1 MPNYSYTAVDGD
13 GNEFKGVIEAESKES
28 AAKKLQNQKLMVTS
42 VKKELPFA
50 KFFKSGNIGGGK
62 VTREDVLLFSRQ
74 LSTLVKA
81 RISLEQCLDVMIT
94 QTQNPEFQKIIKEIR
109 ADVVSGTPLS
119 AAMGKHPKV
128 FNSLFVGMV
137 KAGEVSGK
145 LPEILIRTA
154 KYLDRSARLRS
165 KLVSA
170 MVYPCLVIGVGIVIV
185 IFLMWKVIPMFEQM
199 YSKMGS
205 NLPPITKIM
214 IFTSREIFGKWIFA
228 MPWLFIWIIAI
239 VGGVYWFQAA
249 LKKAK
254 FRMWFDTQL
263 LKAPALGEY
272 LSKVIFARFSQT
284 LGILVSNGVPIL
296 ESMDLVAKTVDSKP
310 IEAAVLESRDKI
322 KEGEKIA
329 DTLRKNKFF
338 PPLVVSMVSVGEQT
352 GKLGEVLEQISEF
365 YEDEVEIA
373 TATLIS
379 VIEPVLIICLAVMV
393 GFVVM
398 ALYLPIFKM
407 YGGMKKA

>member
-1 MPNYSYTAVDGD
+1 MPNYSYIAIDGD
-13 GNEFKGVIEAESKES
+13 GNEFKGVIEAESKEV

-50 KFFKSGNIGGGK
+50 KYFKGGNIGGRK

-81 RISLEQCLDVMIT
+81 RISLEQCLDVMVT

-170 MVYPCLVIGVGIVIV
+170 MVYPCLVIGVGIIIV
-185 IFLMWKVIPMFEQM
+185 IFLMWKVIPMFESM

-249 LKKAK
+249 LKQAK
-254 FRMWFDTQL
+254 FRMWFDIQL

-296 ESMDLVAKTVDSKP
+296 ESMELVAKTVDSKP

-329 DTLRKNKFF
+329 DTLKKNKFF

-379 VIEPVLIICLAVMV
+379 IIEPVLIICLAVMV